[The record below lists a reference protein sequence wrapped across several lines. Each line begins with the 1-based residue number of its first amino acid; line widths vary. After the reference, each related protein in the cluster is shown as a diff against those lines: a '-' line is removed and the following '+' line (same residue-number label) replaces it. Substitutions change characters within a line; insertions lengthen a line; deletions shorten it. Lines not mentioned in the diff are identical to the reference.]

1 MWKMVGFSE
10 VMTLE
15 KSRACS
21 STKNLKHSEQK
32 SCVRKSKWG
41 VRVFYYRKK

>member
-32 SCVRKSKWG
+32 SCV
-41 VRVFYYRKK
+41 